1 MTKGLRIL
9 VPVKRVIDYA
19 VKPRVRKDAKGI
31 EKVGVKHSINPF
43 DQICVEEAVRLRER
57 KVTVEAIVAVSAGPS
72 KCHEVLRTALAM
84 GADKAIHL
92 DMTEQQA
99 DALEPLTIARA
110 LAGIAR
116 EEESNLVFLGKQA
129 IDSDQGQT
137 GQMLAGILGWPQATQ
152 ASNVSV
158 NGEVVRVTREVDG
171 GSQTVEASL
180 PLVMTADL
188 RLNEPRYA
196 ALPSIMKAKKK
207 PIARRTLKELGVEI
221 KTTMNILDVREP
233 PARQAG
239 QKVADVGEMV
249 ARIRALGV

>member
-1 MTKGLRIL
+1 
-9 VPVKRVIDYA
+9 
-19 VKPRVRKDAKGI
+19 
-31 EKVGVKHSINPF
+31 
-43 DQICVEEAVRLRER
+43 
-57 KVTVEAIVAVSAGPS
+57 
-72 KCHEVLRTALAM
+72 M

-152 ASNVSV
+152 ASSVSID
-158 NGEVVRVTREVDG
+158 GEVVRVTREVDG

-207 PIARRTLKELGVEI
+207 PIARRTLKELGVEE
-221 KTTMNILDVREP
+221 KRTMNILDVK
-233 PARQAG
+233 G
-239 QKVADVGEMV
+239 QLPTLFWK
-249 ARIRALGV
+249 LGMTKLTC

>member
-1 MTKGLRIL
+1 
-9 VPVKRVIDYA
+9 
-19 VKPRVRKDAKGI
+19 
-31 EKVGVKHSINPF
+31 
-43 DQICVEEAVRLRER
+43 
-57 KVTVEAIVAVSAGPS
+57 
-72 KCHEVLRTALAM
+72 M

-207 PIARRTLKELGVEI
+207 PIARRTLEELGVEN
-221 KTTMNILDVREP
+221 KTTMNILDVRGQLPTLFWKLGVLKLTRGQTEP